1 MSTLEVTER
10 IRSGWIRFRAGLL
23 AEGAI
28 IAIAAAALIVALRPY
43 VPAAGAVAPALQ
55 SGLRS

>member
-28 IAIAAAALIVALRPY
+28 IAIAAAALIVALRPTCQR
-43 VPAAGAVAPALQ
+43 PAR
-55 SGLRS
+55 LRRRCSRD

>member
-28 IAIAAAALIVALRPY
+28 IAIAER
-43 VPAAGAVAPALQ
+43 Q
-55 SGLRS
+55 R